1 MRTQAIIMGVKER
14 KEREKLEMR
23 GRILDSAHKLFLDRG
38 FDDISIRNI
47 AEAIE
52 YSPATIYLY
61 FKDKNEIIHALHQ
74 DGFRLLNDYFKPLA
88 QVALPFERLM
98 EMGKAYIRF
107 ATTHPQVYDLLF
119 MRGEPIEHITQ
130 CLQDEWKEGD
140 RAFDTLKNTVMQCQQ
155 EGYFS
160 GYDPQALSMM
170 IWSSIHGIC
179 ALRISGHMNHV
190 KPARDQ
196 NLSLD
201 EVMVTTFDVFN
212 QVLRHLKK

>member
-1 MRTQAIIMGVKER
+1 MGVKER

-23 GRILDSAHKLFLDRG
+23 GRILESAHKLFLDRG

-74 DGFRLLNDYFKPLA
+74 DGFRLLNEHFRHLA
-88 QVALPFERLM
+88 AFPHPFERLI

-107 ATTHPQVYDLLF
+107 ATSHPQVYDLLF
-119 MRGEPIEHITQ
+119 MRSEPMEHVIQ
-130 CLQDEWKEGD
+130 CLHDEWKEGD
-140 RAFDTLKNTVMQCQQ
+140 RAFDTLKQTVVQCQQ
-155 EGYFS
+155 AGYFPGFES
-160 GYDPQALSMM
+160 QSLAMM

-196 NLSLD
+196 NLTLD
-201 EVMVTTFDVFN
+201 EVMMSTFDVFN
-212 QVLRHLKK
+212 QALGHLKS